1 MSKKVRRL
9 FEGFQPTHYQIS
21 LDPNRDT
28 MVLSGTVTVRG
39 KKVGRPSQRFTFH
52 QHGLQITSATIV
64 KHDKKSGQEDI
75 AIARINHQNTL
86 DEVRLHTDT
95 LLYPGEYTVTM
106 EFNGAITRNMEGV
119 YPCFFEHDGKQKQL
133 MATQFESHHAREA
146 FPCIDEPE
154 AKATFDL
161 ILTSP
166 IGETAIANTPIR
178 EQNEVDGKLVTNFET
193 TPVMSTYLLAFV
205 YGELGYKE
213 AVTKHGVTIR
223 TYATLDN
230 VEFTAFALEN
240 AVKSLDFFTDY
251 FGIPYPLA
259 KCDLIALPDFASGA
273 MENWG
278 CITFREHGL
287 FLDPA
292 NSSLPTKQY
301 IVSVVAHEL
310 AHQWFGNLVT
320 MRWWN
325 DLWLNESFATWM
337 SYLASNELYPEW
349 DVWTQFVVDEQH
361 MAFKADAL
369 ENTHPI
375 QSVINHPDE
384 IRTIFDAIS
393 YEKGGSVLQML
404 VNYIGHEAFQ
414 KGLQKYLKQHLYK
427 NTVADDLWNALEEA
441 SSKPVSSFMQ
451 SWVATAGF
459 PIVQASIQEHD
470 VQLTQKQFL
479 VNPLEETD
487 PERLWQ
493 IPLNDGDAAH
503 DIFDTHELTL
513 SVKHPEI
520 YRLNLERSAFY
531 RVVYN
536 QEHVTRL
543 AKLVEADKLSPL
555 DRLGLLSDAFEGAK
569 AGYSATSDALLLLE
583 SYKAESNSFVWD
595 VMAGNLGAIRATM
608 NDEDLREAMKP
619 YAQKL
624 VAAQLERLGWDSKES
639 DTHFD
644 KLLRPLI
651 ISIAAVSDQQNIVDE
666 ALRRFNAMT
675 KPEDIDPDLR
685 GIVYTTAARLG
696 DEKTFEKLLQMHNE
710 SSSSEE
716 RVTLAAALTG
726 FKQPEL
732 IERALSLIATDIVRL
747 QDVMYWVAY
756 SFSNRFARQATWE
769 WLKENWEWFKK
780 NLGADLAFYRMPIYA
795 ARNFSDDAFLEDYK
809 QFFESVMSPAL
820 ERSVR
825 QGIETIQ
832 WQSEWRK
839 RDLEA
844 IKAYFA
850 Q

>member
-9 FEGFQPTHYQIS
+9 FEGFQPTNYQIL
-21 LDPNRDT
+21 LDPNRDS

-39 KKVGRPSQRFTFH
+39 KKIGRPSQRFTFH
-52 QHGLQITSATIV
+52 QQGLEVSRASII
-64 KHDKKSGQEDI
+64 KHDKKSESEVSVS
-75 AIARINHQNTL
+75 RINHQDTL
-86 DEVRLHTDT
+86 NEVRLHTDH
-95 LLYPGEYTVTM
+95 LLYPGEYTITM
-106 EFNGAITRNMEGV
+106 EFSGTITRNMEGI

-133 MATQFESHHAREA
+133 IATQFESHHAREA

-161 ILTSP
+161 TLTTP
-166 IGETAIANTPIR
+166 VGETVIANTPVKA
-178 EQNEVDGKLVTNFET
+178 QDEVDGRLVTSFET

-213 AVTKHGVTIR
+213 ATTKHGVTIR
-223 TYATLDN
+223 TYATPDN
-230 VEFTAFALEN
+230 VEFTSFALEN

-251 FGIPYPLA
+251 FDIPYPLA

-361 MAFKADAL
+361 MAFKFDAL

-404 VNYIGHEAFQ
+404 ANYIGHEAFQ
-414 KGLQKYLKQHLYK
+414 KGLQSYLKKHLYK
-427 NTVADDLWNALEEA
+427 NTVANDLWNALEEA
-441 SSKPVSSFMQ
+441 SNKPVSSFMQ
-451 SWVATAGF
+451 SWIETAGF
-459 PIVQASIQEHD
+459 PIVQATVSDTSVE
-470 VQLTQKQFL
+470 LKQKQFL
-479 VNPLEETD
+479 VNPLEKTD

-493 IPLNDGDAAH
+493 IPINDGNDTH
-503 DIFDTHELTL
+503 DIFDKHSL
-513 SVKHPEI
+513 SFDI
-520 YRLNLERSAFY
+520 TSADTYLLNHERSAFY
-531 RVVYN
+531 RVVYDK
-536 QEHVTRL
+536 EHVTRL
-543 AKLVEADKLSPL
+543 AKLVEAGQLSPL

-569 AGYSATSDALLLLE
+569 AGYSVTTDALRLLE
-583 SYKAESNSFVWD
+583 SYKAENNSFVWD
-595 VMAGNLGAIRATM
+595 VMAANLGAIRATM
-608 NDEDLREAMKP
+608 NDEELRETMKP

-624 VAAQLERLGWDSKES
+624 VATQLGRLGWDAKAS

-651 ISIAAVSDQQNIVDE
+651 IGIAAVSDQPDVVDE
-666 ALRRFNAMT
+666 TLRRFNAMT

-696 DEKTFEKLLQMHNE
+696 DEETFEKLLTMHNE

-732 IERALSLIATDIVRL
+732 ITRALSFITTDTVRL

-756 SFSNRFARQATWE
+756 SFSNRYARQATWE
-769 WLKENWEWFKK
+769 WLKENWGWFKE

-795 ARNFSDDAFLEDYK
+795 ARTFSDDAFLEDYK

-839 RDLEA
+839 RDLDA
-844 IKAYFA
+844 IKTYFA
-850 Q
+850 K